1 MPWCSA
7 SVRFRHLPCSP
18 SPFRSFGFTQ
28 SSPHPAALSAPCSFV
43 LVDSLTGFITND
55 QNLKMTL
62 FTKGEKGDLTTQIFQ
77 IFSGKE
83 VRVWVVASGNLAGLR
98 ATPLHPLTIP
108 PHRDS
113 EITGSSEPLSYTFQ
127 YFHGRCSVSKLY
139 PTPCDPM
146 DCSTPGFSVL
156 HCLLEFPQTHVH

>member
-1 MPWCSA
+1 
-7 SVRFRHLPCSP
+7 
-18 SPFRSFGFTQ
+18 
-28 SSPHPAALSAPCSFV
+28 
-43 LVDSLTGFITND
+43 
-55 QNLKMTL
+55 MTL

-127 YFHGRCSVSKLY
+127 YFRGRCSVSKLY

-156 HCLLEFPQTHVH
+156 HCLLEFAQTHVHWVGDAIQTSHPLSSPSPPALSLSQHQGLFEWVSSLCQVGKVLKLHRQSFEGSLI